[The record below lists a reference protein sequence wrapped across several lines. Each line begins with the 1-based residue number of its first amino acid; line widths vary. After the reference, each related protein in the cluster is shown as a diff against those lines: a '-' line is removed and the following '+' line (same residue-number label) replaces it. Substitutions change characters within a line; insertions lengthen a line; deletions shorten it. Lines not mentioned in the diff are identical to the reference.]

1 MSVECYPI
9 TILPHVSQL
18 YRDYLV
24 MGDSAAD
31 APVRQW
37 YGSGDS
43 GGPFVGGWMRTAL
56 PPVAFPD
63 RLADELLRQ
72 NSSFAAGPET
82 LANIERLRN
91 GARAV
96 ITGQQVVLFG
106 GPLLTLLKA
115 ATAISRAN
123 DATRISGIQHVPIF
137 WMATEDHDLA
147 EVDQAALLT
156 KTTVETLRAG
166 LRVLHP
172 VEVGGVELTSET
184 APLLEQIIEQATE
197 LLAYAPV
204 ADWIREAYLPADSS
218 SPRPTLASAFG
229 RLIARIF
236 APQGLIVVDA
246 SGREFHAMGAST
258 LRHAI
263 ENADQLHQ
271 ALLARTQQLTEN
283 GYHAQVLVAESASLL
298 FLIDEATGERVALR
312 RTSDPATNETQ
323 WRAGSRIYTTA
334 GLLDILDRTPERLS
348 PNALLRPVFQDT
360 VLPTAAY
367 VGGPAEIAYFAQSA
381 VLYQQILG
389 RLTPV
394 LPRLSATLIEPAI
407 ATIMEKDEVQLPD
420 AMTTAEELAQRLGA
434 RAMPIPLKRKLASVG
449 NALETELDALTE
461 YLRGIDSS
469 LGATAETSG
478 SKMRYQM
485 DRLRRMAATYE
496 LQKEASLGKHAAAI
510 TLNLFPEGHPQERLL
525 AGVWFMAR
533 YGEGLIERIVQVAG
547 NQCPGHVV
555 VRL

>member
-9 TILPHVSQL
+9 TVLPHISQL

-24 MGDSAAD
+24 MGDSAVN
-31 APVRQW
+31 APIRQW
-37 YGSGDS
+37 FGSGDS
-43 GGPFVGGWMRTAL
+43 GGPFAGGWMRTSI
-56 PPVAFPD
+56 PPVD
-63 RLADELLRQ
+63 SNRLADELIRQ
-72 NSSFAAGPET
+72 NHSFGASPET
-82 LANIERLRN
+82 VANIERIRN

-96 ITGQQVVLFG
+96 VTGQQVVLFG

-115 ATAISRAN
+115 ATAVSRARE
-123 DATRISGIQHVPIF
+123 ATRITGVDHVPVF
-137 WMATEDHDLA
+137 WMATEDHDLP
-147 EVDQAALLT
+147 EVDQAVLLT
-156 KTTVETLRAG
+156 KTAVETLKAG
-166 LRVLHP
+166 LRVPHP
-172 VEVGGVELTSET
+172 IPVGQVELTPET
-184 APLLEQIIEQATE
+184 APLLEQAIERATE
-197 LLAYAPV
+197 LLAYAPI
-204 ADWIREAYLPADSS
+204 ADWIRDAYVASDNNPQ
-218 SPRPTLASAFG
+218 PTLGSAFG

-236 APQGLIVVDA
+236 GPQGLVVVDA
-246 SGREFHAMGAST
+246 SSREFHAMGAST

-263 ENADQLHQ
+263 ECPDQLHN
-271 ALLARTQQLTEN
+271 ALLDRTRELTEH
-283 GYHAQVLVAESASLL
+283 GYHAQVLVAESSSLL
-298 FLIDEATGERVALR
+298 FLLDQKTGERIALR
-312 RTSDPATNETQ
+312 RVSDPATGEAQ
-323 WRAGSRIYTTA
+323 WRANSHVFTTA
-334 GLLDILDRTPERLS
+334 DLLEILESTPERLS

-394 LPRLSATLIEPAI
+394 LPRLSATLIEPAV

-420 AMTTAEELAQRLGA
+420 AMTSAEDLALRLGA
-434 RAMPIPLKRKLASVG
+434 RAMPIPLKRKIAAVG

-461 YLRGIDSS
+461 YLRGIDAS
-469 LGATAETSG
+469 LGTTAETSG

-496 LQKEASLGKHAAAI
+496 VQKETSLTKHAQAI
-510 TLNLFPEGHPQERLL
+510 TLNLFPDGHPQERLL
-525 AGVWFMAR
+525 AGAWFLAR
-533 YGEGLIERIVQVAG
+533 YGEGLIDRLVQVAN

>member
-9 TILPHVSQL
+9 TVLPHVSQL
-18 YRDYLV
+18 YRDYLA

-31 APVRQW
+31 APVRAW
-37 YGSGDS
+37 FGSGES
-43 GGPFVGGWMRTAL
+43 GGPFSGGWMRPEL
-56 PPVAFPD
+56 PPLPSPD
-63 RLADELLRQ
+63 RLANELLRQ
-72 NSSFAAGPET
+72 NRSFGAGSET
-82 LANIERLRN
+82 LTNIEKIRS

-123 DATRISGIQHVPIF
+123 DATRITGVPHVPVF

-156 KTTVETLRAG
+156 KTSVETLRAG
-166 LRVLHP
+166 LRVPHP
-172 VEVGGVELTSET
+172 VEVGGVELTPES
-184 APLLEQIIEQATE
+184 APHLEQIVERATE
-197 LLAYAPV
+197 LLEYAPV
-204 ADWIREAYLPADSS
+204 ADWIREAYLSGDADGQ
-218 SPRPTLASAFG
+218 RPTLATAFG
-229 RLIARIF
+229 KLIARIF

-246 SGREFHAMGAST
+246 SGREFHSMGAST

-271 ALLARTQQLTEN
+271 ALLARSTELSGN
-283 GYHAQVLVAESASLL
+283 GYHAQVLVGESSSLL
-298 FLIDEATGERVALR
+298 FLVDEKTGERIALR
-312 RTSDPATNETQ
+312 RTSDPATSETQ
-323 WRAGSRIYTTA
+323 WRAGSRIYTSD
-334 GLLDILDRTPERLS
+334 GLLSILDTTPERLS

-360 VLPTAAY
+360 VFSTAAY
-367 VGGPAEIAYFAQSA
+367 IGGPAEIAYFAQSA

-389 RLTPV
+389 RVTPV
-394 LPRLSATLIEPAI
+394 LPRLSATLVEPAI
-407 ATIMEKDEVQLPD
+407 ATLMDKDEVQLPD
-420 AMTTAEELAQRLGA
+420 AMTTAAELGQRLGA
-434 RAMPIPLKRKLASVG
+434 RAMPIPLKRRLSAVG
-449 NALETELDALTE
+449 NALETELNALIE
-461 YLRGIDSS
+461 YMRGIDAS
-469 LGATAETSG
+469 LGTAAETSG

-485 DRLRRMAATYE
+485 NRLRRMAATFE
-496 LQKEASLGKHAAAI
+496 LQKETTLAKHAAAI

-547 NQCPGHVV
+547 NQCPGHVI

>member
-37 YGSGDS
+37 YGSGAN
-43 GGPFVGGWMRTAL
+43 GGPFAGGWMRTQL
-56 PPVAFPD
+56 PPVASAD
-63 RLADELLRQ
+63 RLANELLRQ
-72 NSSFAAGPET
+72 NKSFEASPET
-82 LANIERLRN
+82 IANIELVRK
-91 GARAV
+91 GARTV

-115 ATAISRAN
+115 ATAISRAK
-123 DATRISGIQHVPIF
+123 DATRISGVPHVPVF

-166 LRVLHP
+166 LRVAHP
-172 VEVGGVELTSET
+172 VEVGGVELTPEA
-184 APLLEQIIEQATE
+184 APDLEQAIEQATE
-197 LLAYAPV
+197 LLGYAPV
-204 ADWIREAYLPADSS
+204 ADWIREAYLPADASQS
-218 SPRPTLASAFG
+218 RPTLAQAFG

-236 APQGLIVVDA
+236 ARQGLIVVDA
-246 SGREFHAMGAST
+246 SGREFHSMGAST
-258 LRHAI
+258 LRYAI
-263 ENADQLHQ
+263 ENTDQLHQ
-271 ALLARTQQLTEN
+271 ALLARTEQLTSH
-283 GYHAQVLVAESASLL
+283 GYHAQVLVAEASSLL
-298 FLIDEATGERVALR
+298 FLVDETTGERVALR
-312 RTSDPATNETQ
+312 RTSDPATNELQ
-323 WRAGSRIYTTA
+323 WRAGSHIYTTVA
-334 GLLDILDRTPERLS
+334 LLEILETAPERLS

-407 ATIMEKDEVQLPD
+407 TTIMEKDEVQLPD

-434 RAMPIPLKRKLASVG
+434 RAMPIPLKRKLAAAG
-449 NALETELDALTE
+449 NALESELDALTE

-469 LGATAETSG
+469 LGTAAETSS

-510 TLNLFPEGHPQERLL
+510 TLNLFSNGHPQERVL

-533 YGEGLIERIVQVAG
+533 YGEELIERIVQVAG